1 MNTVYLMLGSN
12 LGDRQGNLKLARER
26 IQEEIGFLTVISG
39 IYESEPWGFRH
50 ETDFL
55 NQCLII
61 GSDLQAEEILSRV
74 RGIEASLGR
83 DHNPGTYAARV
94 IDIDI
99 LFFNDETINQPGLIV
114 PHQALHLRRFVLVPL
129 AEISPDLEHPELCKS
144 ISELLEDCPDPLSV
158 RPFLLSW

>member
-1 MNTVYLMLGSN
+1 MLGSN
-12 LGDRQGNLKLARER
+12 LGDRQGNLQKARER
-26 IQEEIGFLTVISG
+26 IQEEIGVLTGISA

-61 GSDLQAEEILSRV
+61 GSDLQAEEILSRTQE
-74 RGIEASLGR
+74 IEVSLGR
-83 DHNPGTYAARV
+83 EHTPDTYAARV

-99 LFFNDETINQPGLIV
+99 LFFKDETIRQPGLIV

-129 AEISPDLEHPELCKS
+129 AEISPDLVHPELRKS
-144 ISELLEDCPDPLSV
+144 VSELLEECTDPLSV
-158 RPFLLSW
+158 WKFKE